1 MTTAVLDISPRK
13 PVGGVPHSSTAPD
26 EDALAVELVH
36 VVHSWISDIS
46 PPPFDGR
53 GHGVVYLR

>member
-13 PVGGVPHSSTAPD
+13 LVGGVPHSSTAAD
-26 EDALAVELVH
+26 ENALAAELVH

-46 PPPFDGR
+46 PPSFDGR
-53 GHGVVYLR
+53 GYGVVYLR